1 MKVDKVLAVKG
12 QDVQRI
18 TPDQS
23 ISEAVALLEEHGIG
37 ALVVSSDGT
46 VAEGMLSERD
56 IVRAIP
62 HSGDQL
68 LTMPVHALM
77 SSPVTTCTPD
87 DTIAHVMG
95 VMTDKRTR
103 HLPVVDNGALVGLI
117 SIGDVVKHRV
127 EELRDET
134 ETLRDYIGAR

>member
-1 MKVDKVLAVKG
+1 MKVDKVLSVKG

-23 ISEAVALLEEHGIG
+23 IFEAVALLEEHGIG

-46 VAEGMLSERD
+46 TAEGMLSERD

-68 LTMPVHALM
+68 LTMPVHELM

-95 VMTDKRTR
+95 VMTEKRAR
-103 HLPVVDNGALVGLI
+103 HLPVVDNGKLVGLI

>member
-1 MKVDKVLAVKG
+1 MKVDKVLDVKG

-18 TPDQS
+18 APDQPV
-23 ISEAVALLEEHGIG
+23 SEAVALLEEHGIG
-37 ALVVSSDGT
+37 ALVVSADGNA
-46 VAEGMLSERD
+46 VDGMISERD

-68 LTMPVHALM
+68 LTTEVHELM
-77 SSPVTTCTPD
+77 SSPVTTCTSD

-95 VMTDKRTR
+95 VMTEKRTR
-103 HLPVVDNGALVGLI
+103 HLPVVDDGTLTGLI
-117 SIGDVVKHRV
+117 SIGDVVRYRV

>member
-1 MKVDKVLAVKG
+1 MKVDKVLDVKG

-18 TPDQS
+18 APDQS
-23 ISEAVALLEEHGIG
+23 VSEAVALLEEHRIG
-37 ALVVSSDGT
+37 ALVVSADGN
-46 VAEGMLSERD
+46 AIDGMLSERD

-68 LTMPVHALM
+68 LTTPVHELM
-77 SSPVTTCTPD
+77 SSPVTTCTSE

-103 HLPVVDNGALVGLI
+103 HLPVVDDGELTGLI